1 MILSIVASLF
11 SAALVTQVSSQE
23 ISLTI
28 EIRET
33 KLDKEVLVAE
43 CNSRLI
49 QVVTDTATQGFVVE
63 IEEDLDGNLKVAI
76 TDLDGETSLRELQ
89 RSATA
94 ARDGTQLERE
104 IALIIESVIRRWERK
119 QVNQEAEPEVP
130 AARPTAEPERRAATS
145 AVPMEIQT
153 AERGFSRLF
162 QDSVLDIVFLGGI
175 GLGADQ
181 SGLRPSPSLSLS
193 ARYGGRLSF
202 GLGLTFFAADA
213 ETTIPLTIP
222 KSDFSEWSL
231 RLETAYQVLDTLTG
245 LKLVGML
252 GLGDQRLRSSEGFE
266 ADGLSSMAT
275 LGTEYRVNLLQFS
288 RQRLD
293 LALGI
298 YADWTW
304 IGPTF
309 TWTTGE
315 PIYEMSRLRGRM
327 HIGLAWQW
335 R

>member
-11 SAALVTQVSSQE
+11 SAALITQVSPQE

-28 EIRET
+28 QISNN
-33 KLDKEVLVAE
+33 KLDKEVLIAE

-49 QVVTDTATQGFVVE
+49 QVVTTSQTQGFVVE
-63 IEEDLDGNLKVAI
+63 IQEDRDGNLKVAI

-94 ARDGTQLERE
+94 ARDDTQLERE

-119 QVNQEAEPEVP
+119 QVKEEAEPEAP
-130 AARPTAEPERRAATS
+130 DARPNAEPERRATTS
-145 AVPMEIQT
+145 AAPMEVQ
-153 AERGFSRLF
+153 AGEQGFSGLF
-162 QDSVLDIVFLGGI
+162 QDSVLDIAFLGGI
-175 GLGADQ
+175 GVGADQ
-181 SGLRPSPSLSLS
+181 SGLRPSPSLSLN
-193 ARYGGRLSF
+193 ARYGGRLSL
-202 GLGLTFFAADA
+202 GLGATFFAADA
-213 ETTIPLTIP
+213 DTRIPLIIT
-222 KSDFSEWSL
+222 KSDFTEWSL
-231 RLETAYQVLDTLTG
+231 RLQTAYQVLETLTD
-245 LKLVGML
+245 LKLIGML
-252 GLGDQRLRSSEGFE
+252 GLGHQRLRSSEGFE
-266 ADGLSSMAT
+266 ADGLSSMVT
-275 LGTEYRVNLLQFS
+275 LGTEYRFNLLTRN
-288 RQRLD
+288 RQALD

-315 PIYEMSRLRGRM
+315 PIYEISRLRGRM
-327 HIGLAWQW
+327 HLGLAWQW